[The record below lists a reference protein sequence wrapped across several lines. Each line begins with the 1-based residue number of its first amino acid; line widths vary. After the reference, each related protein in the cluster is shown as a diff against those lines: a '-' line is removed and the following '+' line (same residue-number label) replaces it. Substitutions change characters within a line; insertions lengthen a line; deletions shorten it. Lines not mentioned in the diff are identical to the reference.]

1 MKVKLG
7 DLVVRKLDFSYAP
20 ENGNARIAQRRYTG
34 TVVYVHPKGRFFV
47 AEFLFGDKDRI
58 RVSFREVES

>member
-1 MKVKLG
+1 MKVKVG
-7 DLVVRKLDFSYAP
+7 DLVTRKLGFAIASDNA
-20 ENGNARIAQRRYTG
+20 NAREAQRRYTG

-47 AEFLFGDKDRI
+47 AEFSFRNDAKI